1 MRSVVVVLPASM
13 WAMMP
18 MLRVFASDVSLGI
31 SISCRFPPQAELPTV
46 VCERFVGFGHA
57 VNVFALLHRAAAEIG
72 RVHAL
77 VGEPFLHRR
86 AVPAI
91 ARTADDPA
99 DAQRQA
105 AVRIHLDRDLSVR

>member
-31 SISCRFPPQAELPTV
+31 AISELPTV
-46 VCERFVGFGHA
+46 VGERLVCFRHA

-72 RVHAL
+72 RVHEL
-77 VGEPFLHRR
+77 VGELFLHRL
-86 AVPAI
+86 AVSAVAREADQPAN
-91 ARTADDPA
+91 AE
-99 DAQRQA
+99 RQA
-105 AVRIHLDRDLSVR
+105 AVRVPLPRHLVVRAA